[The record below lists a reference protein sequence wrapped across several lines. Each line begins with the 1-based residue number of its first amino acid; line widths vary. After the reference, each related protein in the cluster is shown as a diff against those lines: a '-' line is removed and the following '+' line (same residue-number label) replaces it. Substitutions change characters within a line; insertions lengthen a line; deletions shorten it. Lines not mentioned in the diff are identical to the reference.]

1 MDEMVRTREQVR
13 SMIQSYDIAY
23 KTLKEKM
30 IKQILEKRSDILPE
44 ELIMK
49 IDRLIEQVR
58 INSNKEGGMIRLK

>member
-44 ELIMK
+44 ELI
-49 IDRLIEQVR
+49 I
-58 INSNKEGGMIRLK
+58 INVDILDILVNYFQRYITPS